1 MADNNAIPV
10 EAVDPDKKTSSRLG
24 PITEE
29 STAQSYLKDQ
39 KCYWNDIEF
48 EAGDRI
54 LNDGTC
60 YECSYGRW
68 VIVDEE

>member
-10 EAVDPDKKTSSRLG
+10 EAVDPDKKTSSLLG

-29 STAQSYLKDQ
+29 STVQYNLKDQ
-39 KCYWNDIEF
+39 KCYWNDVEF

-54 LNDGTC
+54 LNGGTC

-68 VIVDEE
+68 VIVEEE

>member
-10 EAVDPDKKTSSRLG
+10 EAVDPDKKTSSLLG
-24 PITEE
+24 KITEE
-29 STAQSYLKDQ
+29 STVQLDLKDQ

-48 EAGDRI
+48 EPGDRV

-60 YECSYGRW
+60 YECCYGRW
-68 VIVDEE
+68 IIVEEE